1 MEAKLDKIFNLFQD
15 KKNESLFELC
25 VRQIVEIYKDSPSSI
40 YYLLK
45 KAMRLLFSTTKD
57 SYLQLKHRQVAA
69 GIIEKTY
76 HYYTQ
81 RLQKFLV
88 SDLEKDEDID
98 ILSLFHMEK
107 ITNED
112 KGENQTSDNG
122 STNLNGKESSEV
134 MQIEGEETS
143 KKKKRISKDKQ
154 VV

>member
-1 MEAKLDKIFNLFQD
+1 
-15 KKNESLFELC
+15 
-25 VRQIVEIYKDSPSSI
+25 
-40 YYLLK
+40 
-45 KAMRLLFSTTKD
+45 MRLLFSTTKD

-107 ITNED
+107 ISNED
-112 KGENQTSDNG
+112 KGENVDLISDNG
-122 STNLNGKESSEV
+122 RAANGKESSEV

-143 KKKKRISKDKQ
+143 KKKKRISKEK
-154 VV
+154 